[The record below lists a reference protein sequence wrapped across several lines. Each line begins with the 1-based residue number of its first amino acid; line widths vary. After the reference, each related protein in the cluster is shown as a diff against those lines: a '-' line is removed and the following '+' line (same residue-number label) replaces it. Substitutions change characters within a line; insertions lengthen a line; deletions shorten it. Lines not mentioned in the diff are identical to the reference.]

1 MKTVFSKID
10 PNPQKPFFRSLFGMG
25 ILVGWILLLGISLLG
40 GCGASNPY
48 PKGTFERAQFYVDN
62 ESHLEA
68 VAALESFVRH
78 NPTDSL
84 ASEAQYLKSM
94 VYMETGEYP
103 LAAVEFQILRK
114 DYPTCNRI
122 EDSYFQEG
130 VAYFSQVGRIERDIT
145 GALEARLQFLK
156 FSQEFPTSSY
166 MPQVIDYMQQISD
179 LMVRKRL
186 QQAKVFRQLGRWE
199 AVETTL
205 GIALEEEGASTL
217 IDQVLWE
224 RARAAARLWH
234 FEIAAEMY
242 GLLINE
248 HPDSKYAD
256 RARSALD
263 ELNEEAESDME
274 DDET

>member
-1 MKTVFSKID
+1 MKIVFRKSD
-10 PNPQKPFFRSLFGMG
+10 PNRENNPYRSWFGTA
-25 ILVGWILLLGISLLG
+25 ILVGWILLLGVGLLG

-48 PKGTFERAQFYVDN
+48 PKGTFERAQFYVEN
-62 ESHLEA
+62 ENHLEA
-68 VAALESFVRH
+68 VAALESFVRY

-84 ASEAQYLKSM
+84 AAEAQYLKAM
-94 VYMETGEYP
+94 VYMDTGEYP

-130 VAYFSQVGRIERDIT
+130 VAYFSQVGRIERDVT

-166 MPQVIDYMQQISD
+166 MPEVIDYMQQISD

-217 IDQVLWE
+217 IDQVIWE

-234 FEIAAEMY
+234 FEIATEMY
-242 GLLINE
+242 GLLINDY
-248 HPDSKYAD
+248 PDSKYAS

-263 ELNEEAESDME
+263 EMNEDSETDLE